1 MKYTI
6 KYSLPYDIYRYKM
19 HAEDEQQ
26 LITFLKMLVDEQAY
40 GFEVVQSTQQRG
52 NEMEDN
58 KILITW
64 KTKLDDGYIDKR
76 QIECKSK
83 TSAKILHNRLSKQD
97 KTVSIEMEC
106 LTNE

>member
-1 MKYTI
+1 
-6 KYSLPYDIYRYKM
+6 
-19 HAEDEQQ
+19 
-26 LITFLKMLVDEQAY
+26 
-40 GFEVVQSTQQRG
+40 
-52 NEMEDN
+52 MEDD

-76 QIECKSK
+76 QIECNYER
-83 TSAKILHNRLSKQD
+83 TARFLYDTLAALD